1 MNSKLKKAIVLI
13 CVLIVILI
21 IATIVYNY
29 LRTRYDV
36 EEILEEK
43 YLILVQDN
51 KFGIVDNKGNMIIEA
66 QYYKIQ
72 IPNPSKAIF
81 VCFYDYNEQTGAY
94 RTKVINEY
102 GTELFTKYN
111 NLEAIELIGVETT
124 MPYEKSVLRYE
135 QSGKFGLIDLK
146 GNIITKAIY
155 DSIEGLQNKEG
166 ELLISVDGKY
176 GVINTKGA
184 ELLKAKYDYI
194 SGDEYYTEESKFSL
208 SGYILGM
215 RTSDGYR
222 YGYMNYKRK
231 MVLDTEYNDVV
242 RLGGI
247 GSEDTDKDI
256 ILLAQKNG
264 QYGLIKNKKVLIDFK
279 YQEISYTGVENLFL
293 VTRNTKT
300 GVFNSRGEKILSVK
314 FDEVEVH
321 ETYIQTKS
329 GDETAYYNLLG
340 NRVDKSTIKLETEE
354 NK

>member
-1 MNSKLKKAIVLI
+1 M
-13 CVLIVILI
+13 
-21 IATIVYNY
+21 
-29 LRTRYDV
+29 
-36 EEILEEK
+36 
-43 YLILVQDN
+43 
-51 KFGIVDNKGNMIIEA
+51 
-66 QYYKIQ
+66 Q

-81 VCFYDYNEQTGAY
+81 VCFYNYNEETGDY

-111 NLEAIELIGVETT
+111 NLEAIELVDVETN

-135 QSGKFGLIDLK
+135 QDGKYGLIDLK
-146 GNIITKAIY
+146 GNIVTKAIY
-155 DSIEGLQNKEG
+155 DSIEGLRNKEA

-184 ELLKAKYDYI
+184 ELIKAKYDYI
-194 SGDEYYTEESKFSL
+194 TGDEYYTEEAKFAL

-215 RTSDGYR
+215 KTTDGYR

-231 MVLDTEYNDVV
+231 ILLDTEYNDVM

-247 GSEDTDKDI
+247 GWEDTDKDI

-264 QYGLIKNKKVLIDFK
+264 QYGLIKNKKVLIDFR
-279 YQEISYTGVENLFL
+279 YQDIYYTGIENLFI
-293 VTRNTKT
+293 VTRNTKN
-300 GVFNSRGEKILSVK
+300 GVFNSYGEKILSVK

-321 ETYIQTKS
+321 ETYIQTKL

-340 NRVDKSTIKLETEE
+340 NRVDKSTIEE
-354 NK
+354 IKK